1 MRERY
6 LEKLAQLQKELLDMG
21 TLCEQAIM
29 KTYRLL
35 LSRELRGEQ
44 VAEINRMEKEIDEKE
59 HTVEALCIQLLLRQ
73 QPVATDLRRISA
85 ALKMVTDMERI
96 GDQATDIAEILET
109 GSIDVP
115 VRGVC
120 IAEMAEFTMKMVNK
134 SIAAYIDRDLALA
147 REVID
152 SDDVL
157 DRLFLEARRSLN
169 ENSAGFTSDQVLDL
183 LMIAKYY
190 ERIGDHATNIGE
202 WVEFSINGIHRSGEE
217 AYQLFAP
224 QGDPASPV

>member
-6 LEKLAQLQKELLDMG
+6 IEKLSQLHNELLEMG
-21 TLCEQAIM
+21 MLCEQAIM

-35 LSRELRGEQ
+35 ISSDLRNEQ
-44 VAEINRMEKEIDEKE
+44 VAEIDRIEKDIDAKE
-59 HTVEALCIQLLLRQ
+59 HSIEANCIQLLLRQ
-73 QPVATDLRRISA
+73 QPVASDLRRISA

-96 GDQATDIAEILET
+96 GDQATDIAEILQT

-115 VRGVC
+115 VKGID
-120 IAEMAEFTMKMVNK
+120 IAAMAEFSVKMVNK
-134 SIAAYIDRDLALA
+134 SVEAFVNRDLDLA
-147 REVID
+147 QEVIE

-157 DRLFLEARRSLN
+157 DNMFLAVRRTLEAN
-169 ENSAGFTSDQVLDL
+169 ENGFTSDQVLDL

-202 WVEFSINGIHRSGEE
+202 WVEFSLLGKHRNGED
-217 AYQLFAP
+217 AYYDIFA
-224 QGDPASPV
+224 QK